1 MKRTGLLAVIAVM
14 FMAAML
20 AQSRQ
25 PAGTSHTGRAF
36 RFNKVKDGI
45 YPIQSPGIPPIA
57 ATRIYELLNGS
68 AK

>member
-25 PAGTSHTGRAF
+25 PAGTSHTGKAF
-36 RFNKVKDGI
+36 RFNKVKDGTAI
-45 YPIQSPGIPPIA
+45 RSSSRTCRSSVTSSRA
-57 ATRIYELLNGS
+57 ACC
-68 AK
+68 